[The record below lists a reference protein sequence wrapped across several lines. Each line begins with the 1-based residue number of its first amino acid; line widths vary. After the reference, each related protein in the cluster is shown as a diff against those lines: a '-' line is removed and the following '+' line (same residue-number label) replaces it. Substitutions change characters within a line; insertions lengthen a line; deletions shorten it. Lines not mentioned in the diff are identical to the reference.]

1 MEANNYDSGNAKHN
15 LLVDVCMA
23 AKYEGDSIKNYYP
36 KYQRTYGDSPS
47 QICTM
52 LARSFAD
59 IGDIVRGKDLFYG
72 NPQEKEQREK
82 LDEKLKE
89 IFKKIHDNL
98 VEKKGNEAK
107 DRYKDEPDNNFY
119 QLRED
124 WWMAN
129 RDQVWKA
136 ITCKADNS
144 NRYFRQTCG
153 SGEKGSAT
161 TGKCRCSD
169 KPKSG
174 KPGDVSIVPTYFDYV
189 PQYLRWFEEWAED
202 FCRIRKHKLE
212 DAIKKCREKVKEDK
226 KLYCDL
232 NRHDCEKTAS
242 GKHDFFVED
251 DCKYC
256 HFSCSH
262 FVKWIDNQKV
272 EFLKQKKKY
281 DKEIKKANGKNGTS
295 ITIGKTTINNIYAK
309 EFYKKLKRAKYK
321 DVETFLGKLNE
332 EGICQKPPEVGEEKA
347 DHVDFTKNKIDK
359 TFDHTTYC
367 QACPWCGAE
376 PKSGGGWIAKDDKTC
391 GEGKDYTKYKKTEIP
406 ILTGDKTK
414 SDMVKKYK
422 KFCDSV
428 NGEKGAPG
436 TANGGGQIKKWECY
450 YDEHETSSKKNNNC
464 VEGTWQNFRGKQTVK
479 SYNVFFWD
487 WVYHMLH
494 DSLDWRNELD
504 NCLKNENKQCIIKC
518 NRKCDCFLKWVKQKE
533 QEWGKIKDHFGKQ
546 KDIVQVGGFLGSLFS
561 SPDFVLEEVLKDGNL
576 LQNIKD
582 VHGDTDDIERIEALL
597 KETGVAASGVSG
609 IGGAT
614 GKNTKIDK
622 FLQEEL
628 NEANRCKNCQETQKP
643 GGDGA
648 VARSDSASPDQQPQT
663 PAQEDE
669 EDEEEEEEEDDDNG
683 AEDKDHQEDA
693 TVDVDEEAAKETTE
707 NQEDKTPKVEVEG
720 KPACDIVKELFKDTS
735 KFKDACDLKYNK
747 GKNYGWR
754 CVAPSGDKTGTI
766 SEGSGVG
773 DRGALQRNKRDTD
786 LSVTPTSDK
795 GSICVPPRRRK
806 LYVGKLEQW
815 AESKQVGNTQG
826 GSDSSQGTTEG
837 SKSPQAVGGQA
848 TLSAASTE
856 TPESSLLRDGLREAF
871 VESAAVETFFLW
883 HKYKVDKKK
892 EEEEKEERE
901 RENGGFGHSGEDDDP
916 KPEDEL
922 KSGTIPNDFLRLMF
936 YTLGDYRDILFSGG
950 ITGDSSSDK
959 DSSSS
964 NHEKN
969 LVVLLSENKQDMEK
983 IQKKIDEM
991 IKQGENKE
999 SAIGGP
1005 KSLSVTH
1012 TQPSDKLT
1020 QWWDKIAE
1028 PIWNAM
1034 VCALTYKESDE
1045 KPTDDTNKIEQNSGL
1060 KEAFFGKDN
1069 NPDNKGTYNDRYQ
1082 YSSVTLKD
1090 EQSGAKP
1097 NEPPSPASEN
1107 KPTTLDSFIKRPP
1120 YFRYLEEWGQNFCKK
1135 RTEMLGK
1142 IKGECKVDNADYKC
1156 SCYGEECKI
1165 EDISNIGVFADL
1177 KCPGC
1182 GRECR
1187 KYKKWIGRKKI
1198 EFEEQK
1204 SAYDGQKTKC
1214 QSKSEGGDN
1223 GFCGTVQRCSKAAEF
1238 LQKLGPC
1245 SKNDIPEYKIDFSNT
1260 DQTFAHAKYCKPCS
1274 EFKIDCTKAKCTG
1287 AGTND
1292 MCKGKNITITADNFQ
1307 EKMAQSTQKL
1317 DMLVSDNSKS
1327 GNGFK
1332 DVLNECEN
1340 ANIFKG
1346 IRKEQWECGNFCGL
1360 DVCGL
1365 KRDNG
1370 KNYDQIILI
1379 RAFIERWLEYFLED
1393 YNKIKHKISH
1403 RMNNG
1408 EQSPCIKG
1416 CKDKCSCVEKWVEQ
1430 KKEEWKKIKEH
1441 YQKQYG
1447 GNDSGESYPVKT
1459 ILEKFE
1465 HRPEFNKAI
1474 KPCPNLNKF
1483 ESFCGLN
1490 GAEKSKTKDD
1500 KDNDLL
1506 LCMLKKLEK
1515 KATSCPGKH
1524 SGSEQCTTP
1533 PSNLEDDEEPYE
1545 DLLLDETEE
1554 NTEEAK
1560 KKMMS
1565 KICDGVIKPEEETDD
1580 NCGKLDEEEKEEE
1593 KDKGDEEEEAPRD
1606 SAGSSTDQESKK
1618 PPEEKSQESVKPAP
1632 ASPPAPPSPL
1642 PPSDESI
1649 LQTTIPFGVALAL
1662 GSIAFLFLKKKTKA
1676 SVGNLFQILQ
1686 IPKSDYNIPTK
1697 LSPNRYIP
1705 YTSGK
1710 YRGKRYI
1717 YLEGDSGTDSGYT
1730 DHYSDITSSSESE
1743 YEELDIN
1750 DIYVPHAPKYKTLIE
1765 VVLEP
1770 SGNNTTASGNN
1781 TPSDN
1786 TPTPPPITDDE
1797 WNTLKDEFISQYLQ
1811 SEQPNDVPNDY
1822 KSGDIPLNTQPNTLY
1837 FDKPEEKPFIMSIHD
1852 RDLYSGEEY
1861 NYNVDMVNTMDDIPI
1876 NRDNNVYSGIDL
1888 INDTLSGNQHI
1899 DIYDELLKRKENE
1912 LFGTNHVKHT
1922 TINRVA
1928 KPARDDPIHNQLEL
1942 FHKWLD
1948 RHRDMCEKWNNK
1960 EELLAKLKE
1969 LWENETHSGNTHPSD
1984 SNKTLNTDV
1993 SIQIHMDHEKRMK
2006 EFTNMDTYPENST
2019 MDSILED
2026 LEKYKEPY
2034 YDVQDDIYY
2043 DVNDHDTSTVDSN
2056 AMDVPSKVQIEMD
2069 VNTKLVKE
2077 KYPIGDVW
2085 DI

>member
-1 MEANNYDSGNAKHN
+1 MAAASGGGSSGEDGIDDKDAKH
-15 LLVDVCMA
+15 LLDSIGKKVYDQVKREADDKNYTSELHGDLSLASIWKESASTTDPCSSDYTKHFDANSNRYPCKKDGTGNDDLKRFSKERVDEYDNKKMKCSNGKNEGACASFRRLHLCNKNMEKMGRTSTAKHDLLAEVCMA
-23 AKYEGDSIKNYYP
+23 AKYEGESLKTYREQYDEQYP
-36 KYQRTYGDSPS
+36 SSVSTFTM
-47 QICTM
+47 CTM

-59 IGDIVRGKDLFYG
+59 IGDIVRGKDLYLG
-72 NPQEKEQREK
+72 NKKKKQKGKETETERDQLES
-82 LDEKLKE
+82 KLKE
-89 IFKKIHDNL
+89 IFKEIHDEVTRGKQN
-98 VEKKGNEAK
+98 VELKT
-107 DRYKDEPDNNFY
+107 RYQNDTDNYF

-124 WWMAN
+124 WWTAN
-129 RDQVWKA
+129 RHTVWEA
-136 ITCKADNS
+136 ITCGTHDGDT
-144 NRYFRQTCG
+144 YFRATC
-153 SGEKGSAT
+153 SDRQGEAQAKN
-161 TGKCRCSD
+161 KCRCT
-169 KPKSG
+169 KSSGG
-174 KPGDVSIVPTYFDYV
+174 KAIKEGDNVSIVPTYFDYV
-189 PQYLRWFEEWAED
+189 PQFLRWFEEWAED
-202 FCRIRKHKLE
+202 FCRKKNKKIKDVKRNCRGDNGTDRYCSRNGYDCTKTKR
-212 DAIKKCREKVKEDK
+212 AIGKYRMGNQCTKC
-226 KLYCDL
+226 LYGC
-232 NRHDCEKTAS
+232 NPY
-242 GKHDFFVED
+242 VE
-251 DCKYC
+251 
-256 HFSCSH
+256 
-262 FVKWIDNQKV
+262 WIDNQR
-272 EFLKQKKKY
+272 KQF
-281 DKEIKKANGKNGTS
+281 DK
-295 ITIGKTTINNIYAK
+295 
-309 EFYKKLKRAKYK
+309 
-321 DVETFLGKLNE
+321 
-332 EGICQKPPEVGEEKA
+332 Q
-347 DHVDFTKNKIDK
+347 
-359 TFDHTTYC
+359 
-367 QACPWCGAE
+367 
-376 PKSGGGWIAKDDKTC
+376 
-391 GEGKDYTKYKKTEIP
+391 
-406 ILTGDKTK
+406 
-414 SDMVKKYK
+414 VKKYK
-422 KFCDSV
+422 TEISDGGGRTKRGAGKSNYDGYESKFYKIFKVHYSDV
-428 NGEKGAPG
+428 NKFLEKLSKENVCTKIITQEEGIINFEKVNTGG
-436 TANGGGQIKKWECY
+436 TAGSASVPGGGTSGASGTNDINNGTFYRSKYCQPCPHCGVKRNGSGWEEKSDSEQCKNINLYKPNKNATATPIRILKSGEGHEDIKQKIDEFCKTQNGNSGNASGAGGKNSNNQELYEDWNCY
-450 YDEHETSSKKNNNC
+450 KGKDVEKVKDGKDDDDDVDPNYVENAGGLCILQKNHEGVQKQKTYNDFFNFWVAHMLKDSIHWRTKKIKGCLSNGAKIRCKNNN
-464 VEGTWQNFRGKQTVK
+464 
-479 SYNVFFWD
+479 
-487 WVYHMLH
+487 
-494 DSLDWRNELD
+494 
-504 NCLKNENKQCIIKC
+504 KC
-518 NRKCDCFLKWVKQKE
+518 KTDCGCFEKWVDQKKE
-533 QEWGKIKDHFGKQ
+533 QEWTKIKEHFKTQKISTTVRIGNTVVSFLLDNDDLLKQVLDKEVLLESIKEGYGNAKELEGIKNMLKEEEDKNEEEAGAGADSKKKNTIDKLLKHEEDEANKCKKIQEECEKTQKQ
-546 KDIVQVGGFLGSLFS
+546 KESRGRSADTVPQSPPPGSATTAS
-561 SPDFVLEEVLKDGNL
+561 TDHAEVEEDL
-576 LQNIKD
+576 
-582 VHGDTDDIERIEALL
+582 
-597 KETGVAASGVSG
+597 
-609 IGGAT
+609 
-614 GKNTKIDK
+614 
-622 FLQEEL
+622 
-628 NEANRCKNCQETQKP
+628 
-643 GGDGA
+643 
-648 VARSDSASPDQQPQT
+648 
-663 PAQEDE
+663 EDE
-669 EDEEEEEEEDDDNG
+669 EDEEEEEEEEEKEEEEKDG
-683 AEDKDHQEDA
+683 KGTEEPEEEEDEPPPEED
-693 TVDVDEEAAKETTE
+693 TGSSTEEGS
-707 NQEDKTPKVEVEG
+707 PPEVEG
-720 KPACDIVKELFKDTS
+720 KTACKIVDELFEDDKS
-735 KFKDACDLKYNK
+735 LKEACSLKYGPG
-747 GKNYGWR
+747 GKERYSQWK
-754 CVAPSGDKTGTI
+754 CIPSGDKTGTI

-1090 EQSGAKP
+1090 ENSGTGALP
-1097 NEPPSPASEN
+1097 TDSSPSGVDSTLNNPKLSDFVLR
-1107 KPTTLDSFIKRPP
+1107 PT

-1662 GSIAFLFLKKKTKA
+1662 GSIAFLFLK
-1676 SVGNLFQILQ
+1676 
-1686 IPKSDYNIPTK
+1686 
-1697 LSPNRYIP
+1697 
-1705 YTSGK
+1705 
-1710 YRGKRYI
+1710 
-1717 YLEGDSGTDSGYT
+1717 
-1730 DHYSDITSSSESE
+1730 
-1743 YEELDIN
+1743 
-1750 DIYVPHAPKYKTLIE
+1750 
-1765 VVLEP
+1765 
-1770 SGNNTTASGNN
+1770 
-1781 TPSDN
+1781 
-1786 TPTPPPITDDE
+1786 
-1797 WNTLKDEFISQYLQ
+1797 
-1811 SEQPNDVPNDY
+1811 
-1822 KSGDIPLNTQPNTLY
+1822 
-1837 FDKPEEKPFIMSIHD
+1837 
-1852 RDLYSGEEY
+1852 
-1861 NYNVDMVNTMDDIPI
+1861 
-1876 NRDNNVYSGIDL
+1876 
-1888 INDTLSGNQHI
+1888 
-1899 DIYDELLKRKENE
+1899 
-1912 LFGTNHVKHT
+1912 
-1922 TINRVA
+1922 
-1928 KPARDDPIHNQLEL
+1928 
-1942 FHKWLD
+1942 
-1948 RHRDMCEKWNNK
+1948 
-1960 EELLAKLKE
+1960 
-1969 LWENETHSGNTHPSD
+1969 
-1984 SNKTLNTDV
+1984 
-1993 SIQIHMDHEKRMK
+1993 
-2006 EFTNMDTYPENST
+2006 
-2019 MDSILED
+2019 
-2026 LEKYKEPY
+2026 
-2034 YDVQDDIYY
+2034 
-2043 DVNDHDTSTVDSN
+2043 
-2056 AMDVPSKVQIEMD
+2056 
-2069 VNTKLVKE
+2069 
-2077 KYPIGDVW
+2077 
-2085 DI
+2085 